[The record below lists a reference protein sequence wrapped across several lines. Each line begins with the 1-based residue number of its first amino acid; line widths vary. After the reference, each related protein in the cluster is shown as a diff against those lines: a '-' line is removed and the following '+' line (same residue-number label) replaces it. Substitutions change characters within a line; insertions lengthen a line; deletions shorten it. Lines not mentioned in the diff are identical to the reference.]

1 MGCMMAALKLPAYVV
16 DYTTKTID
24 AVLSPAAIN
33 GQVVEVDVYARNDV
47 SQRLMATG
55 QRVQH
60 DGDKFR
66 VTVQTA
72 NGESTDDWSYTI
84 IRESAGRSRKLKR

>member
-1 MGCMMAALKLPAYVV
+1 MAALKLPAYVV

-33 GQVVEVDVYARNDV
+33 GQQVEVDVYARNDV
-47 SQRLMATG
+47 SKRLMAMG

-66 VTVQTA
+66 VTVTTEG
-72 NGESTDDWSYTI
+72 GEEVDDWSYTI

>member
-1 MGCMMAALKLPAYVV
+1 MAALKLPAYVV

-33 GQVVEVDVYARNDV
+33 GQQVEVDVYARNDV
-47 SQRLMATG
+47 SKRLMATG
-55 QRVQH
+55 QRVQN

-66 VTVQTA
+66 VTVTTELGA
-72 NGESTDDWSYTI
+72 EVDDWSYTI